1 MAVHRGSRWGAA
13 IVGAVAMLLLLIV
26 IAAVVV
32 FGGLY
37 PVAASGGHSGAVGWM
52 LHESMERSVK
62 RSAAGLESPSL
73 SGNDALEGGSHFKGM
88 CQQCHGGPGAEP
100 DQFAKVMTP
109 NPPDLSRAAEEWS
122 RSEIFWIAKHG
133 IKMTGMPAFG
143 QQAPDDELWK
153 IAAFVEQMPKVSA
166 EQYASLPDAHADGDH
181 AHDGGGEGGAAEGRA
196 NDGGEEGHGAE
207 GHSH

>member
-1 MAVHRGSRWGAA
+1 MAAERRLNWGSALIGALATLALLVAVGAA
-13 IVGAVAMLLLLIV
+13 IL
-26 IAAVVV
+26 

-37 PVAASGGHSGAVGWM
+37 PVGASSGHSGAIGW
-52 LHESMERSVK
+52 LLRETMERSVK

-73 SGNDALEGGSHFKGM
+73 SWDDALEGGSHFKGM

-100 DQFAKVMTP
+100 DAFAEAMTP
-109 NPPDLSRAAEEWS
+109 EPPDLSRAAERWS
-122 RSEIFWIAKHG
+122 RPEIFWIARHG

-153 IAAFVEQMPKVSA
+153 IAAFVEQLPKVTA
-166 EQYASLPDAHADGDH
+166 EHYASLPDAHADNGH
-181 AHDGGGEGGAAEGRA
+181 AHDVAGEADGAG
-196 NDGGEEGHGAE
+196 